1 MRKYNKNILLI
12 ISVAIAVRLY
22 FNMGHVFSDDAYFSY
37 LSYTILNGDFTA
49 EYLGY
54 PLFPLRIFHLLFTAF
69 LYEIFGINETA
80 TILLPLFIS
89 IAGVILTYKVAM
101 IFTYNEKIALL
112 SATLMVFFPTD
123 IIFATINFV
132 DLPNMFLINLGIYFL
147 YKSYKKND
155 NKSAVVAGL
164 CFFLSMQFK
173 ENIFYTGILLII
185 LWLYL
190 LIKNKSVN
198 TQIIISLIFIV
209 LNVILEGVIYLFLH
223 QDFLYRFTLLSQNYN
238 YSYYD
243 FFPYT
248 AQKFR
253 GIKNYW
259 MNLFDQI
266 FVINSKAIFL
276 RRFYLFLP
284 ILASIKSLINIKK
297 REYLILTY
305 WFLGTLLLLIA
316 FTTSFSEYKPLDL
329 KRSWYI
335 YPLLM
340 PTIILSAI
348 TINQLIKYI
357 KYFLIVIY
365 ISAGLIMSTHYE
377 IYFDKENITNLKIF
391 LSEHS
396 DKKIFTD
403 HFTKYSVD
411 LIRNY
416 KDLTKSERILG
427 NDFDWNK
434 LNPGEWVLFNQ
445 NHIDE
450 LKMQRY
456 NFPNFSTLQTGLFSK
471 IEQFGDFAIYEKDA
485 IVNSPLR
492 GE

>member
-1 MRKYNKNILLI
+1 
-12 ISVAIAVRLY
+12 VAIAVRLY
-22 FNMGHVFSDDAYFSY
+22 FNMGHVFSDDAYYSY
-37 LSYTILNGDFTA
+37 LSYTIFNSDFTA

-54 PLFPLRIFHLLFTAF
+54 PIFPLRMLHILFTTF
-69 LYEIFGINETA
+69 LYKILGLNETA
-80 TILLPLFIS
+80 TILLPLFLS
-89 IAGVILTYKVAM
+89 IAGVILTYKITM
-101 IFTYNEKIALL
+101 IITENEKLALL
-112 SATLMVFFPTD
+112 SATLIAFFPTD

-147 YKSYKKND
+147 YKSYKKNN
-155 NKSAVVAGL
+155 NKSAAVAGL

-185 LWLYL
+185 LLLYL
-190 LIKNKSVN
+190 FIKNKTIN
-198 TQIIISLIFIV
+198 TQIIIALLFIV

-253 GIKNYW
+253 GITNYW
-259 MNLFDQI
+259 LNLFDQI
-266 FVINSKAIFL
+266 FVINGKAIFL

-284 ILASIKSLINIKK
+284 LLASIKSFINLKK
-297 REYLILTY
+297 REDVILTY
-305 WFLGTLLLLIA
+305 WFLGTLLLLLA

-348 TINQLIKYI
+348 TINQLKKYI

-365 ISAGLIMSTHYE
+365 ISGGLIMSTHYE
-377 IYFDKENITNLKIF
+377 IYFDKENITNLKLF
-391 LSEHS
+391 LTGHP

-434 LNPGEWVLFNQ
+434 INPGEWVLFNQ

-456 NFPNFSTLQTGLFSK
+456 NFPNFSTLQTGLFNK
-471 IEQFGDFAIYEKDA
+471 IEQFGDFAIYEKMQ
-485 IVNSPLR
+485 
-492 GE
+492 

>member
-1 MRKYNKNILLI
+1 M
-12 ISVAIAVRLY
+12 AIGVRLY
-22 FNMGHVFSDDAYFSY
+22 FNMGHVFSDDAYYSY
-37 LSYTILNGDFTA
+37 LSYTIFNGDFTA

-54 PLFPLRIFHLLFTAF
+54 PIFSLRMLHLLFTTF
-69 LYEIFGINETA
+69 LYKIFGINETA

-89 IAGVILTYKVAM
+89 IAGVILTYKITM
-101 IFTYNEKIALL
+101 IITENEKLALL
-112 SATLMVFFPTD
+112 SATLIAFFPTD

-190 LIKNKSVN
+190 FIKKNTAN
-198 TQIIISLIFIV
+198 TQIIIALLFIV

-248 AQKFR
+248 AQRFR
-253 GIKNYW
+253 GITNYW
-259 MNLFDQI
+259 LNLFDQI

-284 ILASIKSLINIKK
+284 LLASIKSFINLKK
-297 REYLILTY
+297 REDVILTY
-305 WFLGTLLLLIA
+305 WFLGTLLLLLA

-329 KRSWYI
+329 TRSWYI

-340 PTIILSAI
+340 PTVILSAI
-348 TINQLIKYI
+348 TINQLKNYI

-365 ISAGLIMSTHYE
+365 ISGGLIMSTHYE
-377 IYFDKENITNLKIF
+377 IYFDKENITNLKLF
-391 LSEHS
+391 LTWHP

-434 LNPGEWVLFNQ
+434 INPGEWVLFNQ

-456 NFPNFSTLQTGLFSK
+456 NFPNFSTLQTGLFNK
-471 IEQFGDFAIYEKDA
+471 IEQFGDFAIYEKMQQ
-485 IVNSPLR
+485 
-492 GE
+492 